1 MYYSSLQTT
10 GGAKQG
16 ALYDRGDARG
26 ERGED
31 EARVRAHHRRPEEG
45 AQRDEVGADEGSS

>member
-16 ALYDRGDARG
+16 TLHDRGDARG
-26 ERGED
+26 ERRED

-45 AQRDEVGADEGSS
+45 AERDEVGADEGSS